1 MGARKG
7 RRMRTE
13 GQNGLAA
20 KQSESGEREKA
31 EQNDGRKEG
40 TKQQRIPGRREE
52 GPRANKK
59 RLSEVPG

>member
-1 MGARKG
+1 
-7 RRMRTE
+7 MRPE

-20 KQSESGEREKA
+20 KQSESGERERA